1 MTFGMEKFRVI
12 GIEGTIKDLVARVTK
27 QPLWDIH
34 LNSHLKQ
41 NLGLDSLD
49 VVELTVTVEKFFNI
63 ELSDAKAD
71 QLETVSDL
79 VNIVVDYLGHENK
92 VV

>member
-1 MTFGMEKFRVI
+1 MEKFSVI

-27 QPLWDIH
+27 QPLWEIH

-49 VVELTVTVEKFFNI
+49 IVELTVMAEKLFNI
-63 ELSDAKAD
+63 ELNDTKAD
-71 QLETVSDL
+71 QLEMVSDL
-79 VNIVVDYLGHENK
+79 VNIVVDHLDYENNLI
-92 VV
+92 